1 MLVPKHDGEPRM
13 CIDYRRL
20 NSRTK
25 KDSYPIPL
33 IDDCLRMCKDAKWLT
48 LIDVKDAFHH
58 IPMEESSI
66 PLTAFVT
73 PDGLFEWLRMPFGL
87 TNAPAT
93 FQRYIDFTLRPIIGK
108 TCAAFFDDVLI
119 YSKDS
124 LEDHIKEVQRALEL
138 LYNAGLSAKI
148 SKCKFA
154 HRELIFVG
162 HLIRDGKIFP
172 NPEKIEAVTKFPTP
186 TTVTQVKSFLGLVN
200 YYRRFIRGF
209 AQIAT
214 PLYALLKK
222 DPDKKQKGPKPKG
235 AAPTKKLPTPK
246 GTKSPPLPSLNW
258 TAPAQH
264 AFEELKKA
272 LTTAPCL
279 HSPDFSKPFIL
290 QTDAS
295 GDGIAAVLVQ
305 VGDDGEE
312 HPVGYVSR
320 QLNIHEANYSA
331 TEWEC
336 LAVVWGIKQ
345 FSTFLQDSEF
355 KVVTDHSALQ
365 WLPTKKF
372 DNARLMRWSMLLSE
386 FKYTVEHRK
395 GKMNAN
401 ADALSRCPVPNS
413 APAENQVVLIDTT
426 HAVQR
431 NHSIPRFLRFVAAI
445 DASPATAAATS
456 SSRVPHLHTLYNF
469 SNYEDYVEIAKAQ
482 HAEVDYKKYIDYLL
496 SDKKHVPANLSAP
509 QLATFKAHAEEYM
522 LDQTCTPPALL
533 YSSMKVRHPLS
544 KLYTDYARL
553 VIPPKFRVPLLE
565 LYHNSLYGAHTGIVK
580 TIARVS
586 NHYWW
591 MGMAKDIQTYI
602 SNCLPCQQAKKQHLK
617 IELERSS
624 LPTPTEPFDFISMD
638 FIGPFDGSQVDG
650 YKYVLVIVDHYTRW
664 CIAVPTK
671 TTDAVTVSHALRT
684 QVISTFGP
692 PRRILTD
699 RGSSFENVLY
709 KSLCQRFGIHKLRTT
724 SFHPQCNGLVERVN
738 GTLKQTLT
746 AFALNPDYQS
756 TWVDDLPFAVYAY
769 NTTPSDLY
777 KVSPYS
783 LLFHR
788 EPRLPFQSD
797 FHLAV
802 AADYNSPSP
811 LADESWIT
819 AARTDQLIR
828 QILDSK
834 VIANAKSN
842 SELNRIRTFSVGD
855 LVMKT
860 IEDKRITIPGSPF
873 RAAYAGPFRIVK
885 CISPT
890 NYIIENLHYPGHS
903 PEVTHTQRL
912 RIYNQSTDSS
922 TAVSQSTASPNST
935 SQPIPSPRTPSTSLR
950 VPSSRAPAPNPF
962 PPSSSSDATPMDVDP
977 SPQSSLP
984 PIIKPNAETSTNLH
998 DTRHRYD
1005 PYRVNYNENVL
1016 FRPQDR
1022 EFLHQPNRSTR

>member
-1 MLVPKHDGEPRM
+1 M

-108 TCAAFFDDVLI
+108 SCAAFFDDVLV

-124 LEDHIKEVQRALEL
+124 LEDHIKDVQRALEL

-162 HLIRDGKIFP
+162 HLIRDGKIYP
-172 NPEKIEAVTKFPTP
+172 NPEKIEAVTKFPVP
-186 TTVTQVKSFLGLVN
+186 TTVTHVKSFLGLVN

-214 PLYALLKK
+214 PLYSLLKK
-222 DPDKKQKGPKPKG
+222 DSDKKSKSKGT
-235 AAPTKKLPTPK
+235 ATKTPPTPK
-246 GTKSPPLPSLNW
+246 GTKSPPLPPLNW
-258 TAPAQH
+258 TASAQH

-305 VGDDGEE
+305 IGDDGEE

-320 QLNIHEANYSA
+320 QLNVHEANYSA

-345 FSTFLQDSEF
+345 FSTFLQDSAF
-355 KVVTDHSALQ
+355 KVVTDHAALQ

-372 DNARLMRWSMLLSE
+372 DNARLMRWSMLLSDY
-386 FKYTVEHRK
+386 KYTVEHRK
-395 GKMNAN
+395 GKSNAN

-413 APAENQVVLIDTT
+413 APAEDQIVVIET
-426 HAVQR
+426 
-431 NHSIPRFLRFVAAI
+431 NHSIQLNHQTPNYVRFVAAVGT
-445 DASPATAAATS
+445 PAPTNVAAS
-456 SSRVPHLHTLYNF
+456 SSHSPHLHTLYNF
-469 SNYEDYVEIAKAQ
+469 SNYDDYVEIAKAQ
-482 HAEVDYKKYIDYLL
+482 HAEPDYKKYIDYLL
-496 SDKKHVPANLSAP
+496 SNNKRIPMNLSAP
-509 QLATFKAHAEEYM
+509 QIATFKAHAEEYM
-522 LDQTCTPPALL
+522 LDRTCSPPALL
-533 YSSMKVRHPLS
+533 YSGMKVRNPLPQ
-544 KLYTDYARL
+544 LYTDYARL

-602 SNCLPCQQAKKQHLK
+602 SNCIPCQQAKKQHLK

-638 FIGPFDGSQVDG
+638 FIGPFDSSKVDG
-650 YKYVLVIVDHYTRW
+650 YKYILVIVDHYTRW

-671 TTDAVTVSHALRT
+671 STESIAVSHALRT

-699 RGSSFENVLY
+699 RASSFESDLY
-709 KSLCQRFGIHKLRTT
+709 HSLCKRFGIHKLRTT

-777 KVSPYS
+777 KVSPYT

-797 FHLAV
+797 YHLAFDT
-802 AADYNSPSP
+802 DYNSSSP
-811 LADESWIT
+811 IADQSWLS

-834 VIANAKSN
+834 VLANAKSN
-842 SELNRIRTFSVGD
+842 SEMNRIRTFNVGD
-855 LVMKT
+855 LVMRT
-860 IEDKRITIPGSPF
+860 IEDQRIKIPGSPF
-873 RAAYAGPFRIVK
+873 RAAYAGPFRIAK

-890 NYIIENLHYPGHS
+890 NYIIENLHYPGQDREIMH
-903 PEVTHTQRL
+903 THRL
-912 RIYNQSTDSS
+912 RIYNQSTDTLSTTQPLSQAVAPSLPHSQQHIPKPSS
-922 TAVSQSTASPNST
+922 
-935 SQPIPSPRTPSTSLR
+935 RTPSTSLR
-950 VPSSRAPAPNPF
+950 VPSTRTPAPSPF
-962 PPSSSSDATPMDVDP
+962 PTSSSPSNPTPMEIDSSSTILP
-977 SPQSSLP
+977 SVIKSNGATSSNP
-984 PIIKPNAETSTNLH
+984 HE
-998 DTRHRYD
+998 TRHRHD
-1005 PYRVNYNENVL
+1005 PYRPEYNEAVM
-1016 FRPQDR
+1016 FRPRDR
-1022 EFLHQPNRSTR
+1022 EFLPETNRSTR